1 VPRSSSPHPRLLS
14 ALLLGLLMMVPAVA
28 PPAAADEPMKP
39 HRLHV
44 PSREGELDATLW
56 VRDAFS
62 ISAFAA
68 LPGTPRII
76 AEAPTGVV
84 VGVGHTV
91 VSLPIMGGDR

>member
-1 VPRSSSPHPRLLS
+1 
-14 ALLLGLLMMVPAVA
+14 MMVPAVTL
-28 PPAAADEPMKP
+28 PAAEEPMKP
-39 HRLHV
+39 HRLHA

-56 VRDAFS
+56 VRDGFS

-76 AEAPTGVV
+76 AEAPTGEM